1 MIKKFES
8 IVFDVDGTLINSNTA
23 SLKSLQRTIEIVEN
37 NFLEIKE
44 LEVVLGLPDFDAFDV
59 LKIKNKKEC
68 YYVWKSLSNKLES
81 QKTIFPEVKDTL
93 YKLKSLNLNLGVV
106 TSREKSQYYGNQLIM
121 NELNNFFEVVIT
133 SESTIKHK
141 PEPEP
146 LLEWLKLSNSN
157 PLNTLYIGDT
167 LNDYSCAK
175 QANVSFG
182 LASWGIHQNFET
194 EISFS
199 KPSQILKL
207 YE

>member
-1 MIKKFES
+1 M
-8 IVFDVDGTLINSNTA
+8 
-23 SLKSLQRTIEIVEN
+23 
-37 NFLEIKE
+37 
-44 LEVVLGLPDFDAFDV
+44 
-59 LKIKNKKEC
+59 
-68 YYVWKSLSNKLES
+68 
-81 QKTIFPEVKDTL
+81 KDTL